1 MSNFTTRRS
10 AVLIAILSVATL
22 AGVGASQQASAAL
35 DKPLAGFTLGDLF
48 PSVSGSLGDTAAAWQ
63 RESEAVER
71 LASTRM
77 TSIRAAVPSAK
88 GQVEQA
94 KNEVKIAEK
103 SRDQV
108 ALGTAQ
114 GRVKSAESVKDVLER
129 LESVADTHSDMA
141 RAWSR
146 TAELMRK
153 VVEAV
158 HAFDRYRGNGI
169 ARPEA
174 GQPDRRLSPE
184 GHQAFQNYS
193 EAVKELGDAFQQFGQ
208 KLTDLG
214 SGRLKLA
221 SDLERTGLVRVK

>member
-1 MSNFTTRRS
+1 MSNITTRGA
-10 AVLIAILSVATL
+10 AVLAAILSVTTL
-22 AGVGASQQASAAL
+22 AGVGASRQASAAL

-48 PSVSGSLGDTAAAWQ
+48 PRVSESLGETAAAWQ
-63 RESEAVER
+63 RESENVER
-71 LASTRM
+71 LASTRL
-77 TSIRAAVPSAK
+77 SGIRSAGPSAK
-88 GQVEQA
+88 AQVQQA
-94 KNEVKIAEK
+94 KDGVKIAEK

-114 GRVKSAESVKDVLER
+114 GRVKSAESVKDVLDR

-153 VVEAV
+153 VVEADQ
-158 HAFDRYRGNGI
+158 AFDRYRGNGI

-184 GHQAFQNYS
+184 GYDAFQKYS
-193 EAVKELGDAFQQFGQ
+193 EAVKDLGDAFQQLGQ
-208 KLTDLG
+208 KVTDLG

-221 SDLERTGLVRVK
+221 SDLEKTGLVRVK

>member
-1 MSNFTTRRS
+1 MSKLTTPR
-10 AVLIAILSVATL
+10 AAALAAILSITTL
-22 AGVGASQQASAAL
+22 AGVTAGQQASAAL

-48 PSVSGSLGDTAAAWQ
+48 PRVSGSLRETSATWQ
-63 RESEAVER
+63 RESENVER
-71 LASTRM
+71 LASARLS
-77 TSIRAAVPSAK
+77 SIRSAAPSAK
-88 GQVEQA
+88 AQVQQA
-94 KNEVKIAEK
+94 KDEVKIAEK

-114 GRVKSAESVKDVLER
+114 GRVKSAESVQDVLER
-129 LESVADTHSDMA
+129 LESVGDTQSDVA

-146 TAELMRK
+146 TAEMMRK
-153 VVEAV
+153 VVEADE
-158 HAFDRYRGNGI
+158 AFDRYRGNGI

-184 GHQAFQNYS
+184 GYQAFQNYS
-193 EAVKELGDAFQQFGQ
+193 EAIKNLGDAFQQLGG

-221 SDLERTGLVRVK
+221 SDLDKTGLVRVK

>member
-1 MSNFTTRRS
+1 MPNLTARRA
-10 AVLIAILSVATL
+10 AVLSAILSVTTL
-22 AGVGASQQASAAL
+22 AGLGASQQASAAL

-48 PSVSGSLGDTAAAWQ
+48 PSVSGSLGDTAAMWQ
-63 RESEAVER
+63 RESDNVER
-71 LASTRM
+71 LASTRLS
-77 TSIRAAVPSAK
+77 SIRSAVPSAK
-88 GQVEQA
+88 AQEQQA
-94 KNEVKIAEK
+94 KDEVKIAEK

-129 LESVADTHSDMA
+129 LESVAGTHSDMA

-153 VVEAV
+153 VVEADQ
-158 HAFDRYRGNGI
+158 AFDRYRGNGI

-174 GQPDRRLSPE
+174 GQPDRRLTPE

-193 EAVKELGDAFQQFGQ
+193 EAVKELGGAFEQLGG
-208 KLTDLG
+208 KLTELG

-221 SDLERTGLVRVK
+221 SDLDKIGLVRVK

>member
-1 MSNFTTRRS
+1 MSNFTTRRA
-10 AVLIAILSVATL
+10 AVLIAILSVTTL
-22 AGVGASQQASAAL
+22 ARITAGQQASAAL

-48 PSVSGSLGDTAAAWQ
+48 PRVSDSLGETAATWR
-63 RESEAVER
+63 RESENVER
-71 LASTRM
+71 LASTRL

-94 KNEVKIAEK
+94 KNEVRIAEK

-129 LESVADTHSDMA
+129 LESVGDTHSDLA

-146 TAELMRK
+146 TADLMRK
-153 VVEAV
+153 LVEADQ
-158 HAFDRYRGNGI
+158 AFDRYRGNGI

-184 GHQAFQNYS
+184 GYQAFQNYS
-193 EAVKELGDAFQQFGQ
+193 EAVKDLGDAFQQFGQ

-214 SGRLKLA
+214 SGRVKLA
-221 SDLERTGLVRVK
+221 SDLEKSGLVRVK

>member
-1 MSNFTTRRS
+1 MSNLATRRA
-10 AVLIAILSVATL
+10 AVLIAILSVTRL
-22 AGVGASQQASAAL
+22 AGVIAGQQASAAL

-48 PSVSGSLGDTAAAWQ
+48 PRVSGSLGETAAAWL
-63 RESEAVER
+63 RESENVER
-71 LASTRM
+71 LASTRL

-94 KNEVKIAEK
+94 KDEVKVAEK

-114 GRVKSAESVKDVLER
+114 GKVKSAESVKDVLER
-129 LESVADTHSDMA
+129 LESVGDTHSDMA

-153 VVEAV
+153 LVEADQ
-158 HAFDRYRGNGI
+158 AFDRYRGNGI

-184 GHQAFQNYS
+184 GYQAFQNYS
-193 EAVKELGDAFQQFGQ
+193 EAVKDLGDAFQQFGQ

-221 SDLERTGLVRVK
+221 SDLEKTGLVRVK